1 MTDVVRVNG
10 AANYQSQGEK
20 QQSQRPA
27 VKAPRTLR
35 PTIVGLALS
44 GLALPALAQTPP
56 APATAP
62 TEQLPTLPV
71 GADRVPGDYR
81 VDRSA
86 NPKLPSPVLDTPRSL
101 TIIPK
106 ELIKDQGATTLQDA
120 LRTTPGIS
128 FGTAEGG
135 VGLGD
140 RIYIRGFD
148 ARGDIFVDGMRD
160 PGAQSRESF
169 NIEQIEINKGPA
181 SSYSGRGSTGGSV
194 NIITKA
200 PRPTNFY
207 TGDVTFGTDGTKR
220 TTADVNQVVN
230 EWLGFRVAAMFH
242 DGGVGGRDAV
252 FSRRWGVAPSIKI
265 GGKGPTT
272 FTLSYYHLTSEG
284 LPDYGI
290 PFDPR
295 TQQPLNVRRNAY
307 YGLVNRD
314 FLFNKADVVTGLF
327 EHEFNESLK
336 FRMQLRYGSTLNNYV
351 ASAPETPNPVAGT
364 INSNAKNRNAHNTLF
379 AGQADITWK
388 FNTGFAKHTV
398 VGGFEITR
406 ERVVNSPYTV
416 TPTAVVNNYYD
427 PNPYLPWTGTIV
439 PAGTY
444 TQFTTNTKAAY
455 VFDTVKLSEQWEI
468 TGGLRLDNFETV
480 SASNIAAS
488 NGLRTQSTLLNWA
501 ASVVYKPMPNGSIY
515 ITTSS
520 SSNPSGEQSDGG
532 ADFGGLAATS
542 NNLPPERNYSYEIG
556 TKWDILKEQLS
567 LTGALFLTDK
577 TNARVT
583 VPGGA
588 VQAIS
593 GKQRVY
599 GVELGAT
606 GKITED
612 WSVFAGFTWLR
623 SRVESSPN
631 PADVGKQLPN
641 VPELTGSIWTTYRIN
656 PKFTV
661 GGLIYYIGR
670 RSGGTFTS
678 TAASIPAYWRFDAMA
693 TYKVLENVD
702 FRFNLLNIT
711 NVANFDSIYRSAT
724 PFAYIGPGRTALFT
738 VSARW

>member
-1 MTDVVRVNG
+1 M
-10 AANYQSQGEK
+10 
-20 QQSQRPA
+20 
-27 VKAPRTLR
+27 
-35 PTIVGLALS
+35 ALT

-56 APATAP
+56 AATPP

-71 GADRVPGDYR
+71 SADRVPGDYR

-135 VGLGD
+135 VGFGD

-148 ARGDIFVDGMRD
+148 ARGDIFIDGMRD
-160 PGAQSRESF
+160 PGAQARESF

-181 SSYSGRGSTGGSV
+181 SSYSGRGSTGGSI
-194 NIITKA
+194 NIVTKT
-200 PRPTNFY
+200 PRPTSFY
-207 TGDVTFGTDGTKR
+207 AADVTFGTDGTKR

-242 DGGVGGRDAV
+242 DGGVAGRDAV
-252 FSRRWGVAPSIKI
+252 FTRRWGIAPSLKI
-265 GGKGPTT
+265 GGNGPTT
-272 FTLSYYHLTSEG
+272 LTLSYYHLTTEG

-295 TQQPLNVRRNAY
+295 TQQPLNVRRNAF

-314 FLFNKADVVTGLF
+314 FQFTNADIATGLL
-327 EHEFNESLK
+327 EHQFNDNLK
-336 FRMQLRYGSTLNNYV
+336 ARVQVRYGSTHNNYV
-351 ASAPETPNPVAGT
+351 VSAPESPNPTAGT
-364 INSNAKNRNAHNTLF
+364 VNSNAKNRNAHNTLW
-379 AGQADITWK
+379 AAQADLTWK
-388 FNTGFAKHTV
+388 FATGFAKHTMI
-398 VGGFEITR
+398 GGVEVTR
-406 ERVVNSPYTV
+406 ERVVNNPYLI
-416 TPTAVVNNYYD
+416 TPTAVVNNYYN

-439 PAGTY
+439 PNGTY
-444 TQFTTNTKAAY
+444 TQFTTNTQAAY
-455 VFDTVKLSEQWEI
+455 IFDTVKLNEQWEV
-468 TGGLRLDNFETV
+468 TGGLRLDHFETA
-480 SASNIAAS
+480 SASNVAAS
-488 NGLRTQSTLLNWA
+488 NGLRSESTLLNWA
-501 ASVVYKPMPNGSIY
+501 ASVVYKPRPNGSIY

-520 SSNPSGEQSDGG
+520 SSNPSGEQFDGG

-556 TKWDILKEQLS
+556 TKWDVLNEKIT

-583 VPGGA
+583 VPGGT

-599 GVELGAT
+599 GVELGAN

-612 WSVFAGFTWLR
+612 WSVFAGFTWLH
-623 SRVESSPN
+623 SRIESSPN
-631 PADVGKQLPN
+631 AADVGKQLPN
-641 VPELTGSIWTTYRIN
+641 VPEFTGSIWTTYRIN

-661 GGLIYYIGR
+661 GGLAYYIGKR
-670 RSGGTFTS
+670 YGGTFTS
-678 TAASIPAYWRFDAMA
+678 TNASIPAYWRFDAMA
-693 TYKVLENVD
+693 SYKVLENVD
-702 FRFNLLNIT
+702 FRLNVINIT

-724 PFAYIGPGRTALFT
+724 PFAYIGPGRTVLFT
-738 VSARW
+738 VSTRW

>member
-1 MTDVVRVNG
+1 MSKSVRPG
-10 AANYQSQGEK
+10 DAAQYHSRENSQSVQGR
-20 QQSQRPA
+20 SA
-27 VKAPRTLR
+27 VKAPRSLR
-35 PTIVGLALS
+35 PTMVGLALT

-56 APATAP
+56 APP

-128 FGTAEGG
+128 FGTAEGS

-181 SSYSGRGSTGGSV
+181 SSYTGRGSTGGSV

-200 PRPTNFY
+200 PRAGNFY
-207 TGDVTFGTDGTKR
+207 NADVTFGTDGTRR

-242 DGGVGGRDAV
+242 DGGVGGRDQV
-252 FSRRWGVAPSIKI
+252 FSRRWGVAPSIKL

-295 TQQPLNVRRNAY
+295 TQQPLSVRRNAY

-314 FLFNKADVVTGLF
+314 YVFNKSDIVTGLF

-336 FRMQLRYGSTLNNYV
+336 LRVQMRYGSSLNNYV

-364 INSNAKNRNAHNTLF
+364 INSNAKNRNAHNTLA
-379 AGQADITWK
+379 AGQADLTWK
-388 FNTGFAKHTV
+388 FNTGFAKHTMI
-398 VGGFEITR
+398 GGVEVTR
-406 ERVVNSPYTV
+406 ERVVNAPWLV
-416 TPTAVVNNYYD
+416 TPTAVVNNYYN
-427 PNPYLPWTGTIV
+427 PNPFLPWTGTIV

-444 TQFTTNTKAAY
+444 TQFTTNTQAAY
-455 VFDTVKLSEQWEI
+455 VFDTVKLNEQWEI
-468 TGGLRLDNFETV
+468 TGGLRLDHFKTESV
-480 SASNIAAS
+480 SNIVAS
-488 NGLRTQSTLLNWA
+488 NGLRTESTFLNWA
-501 ASVVYKPMPNGSIY
+501 ASVVYKPLPNGSIY
-515 ITTSS
+515 ITSSS

-542 NNLPPERNYSYEIG
+542 NNLPPERNFSYEIG
-556 TKWDILKEQLS
+556 TKWDVLKEQLS

-588 VQAIS
+588 VQALN

-599 GVELGAT
+599 GVELGAS

-612 WSVFAGFTWLR
+612 WSVFAGFTWLH
-623 SRVESSPN
+623 SRVESSAN
-631 PADVGKQLPN
+631 ATDVGKPLPN
-641 VPELTGSIWTTYRIN
+641 VPNFTGSIWTTYRVN
-656 PKFTV
+656 PKLTV
-661 GGLIYYIGR
+661 GGLIYYIGQ
-670 RSGGTFTS
+670 RSGGSFS
-678 TAASIPAYWRFDAMA
+678 ATAASIPSYWRFDAMA

-738 VSARW
+738 VSAHF